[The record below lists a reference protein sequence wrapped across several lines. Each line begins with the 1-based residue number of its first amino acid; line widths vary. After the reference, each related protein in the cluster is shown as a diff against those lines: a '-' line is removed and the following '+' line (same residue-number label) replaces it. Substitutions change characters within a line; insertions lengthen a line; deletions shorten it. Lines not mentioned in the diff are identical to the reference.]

1 MTGLMLFPAPL
12 PDMFLMAEG
21 RMLADEEEVQGSTT
35 EASVTEQIWAWAFLI
50 ILLVMLLCIVCVC
63 CGIFAR
69 LCGLGGQIFA
79 CLGRSF
85 ESCLNTVC
93 GGCCGGKTKT
103 TTTRIAPKVVTPKP
117 LPPPK
122 LLVPSQPAPL
132 APAPRTTTADERSD
146 MCASFACCGLGG
158 FCGTIGGLGAW
169 CGFGQT
175 RSSGSGGRSRRRQ
188 RESRGRNNM
197 TCAESVLT
205 CNQCCGLLP
214 WCFPASGA
222 ARHSLV
228 YQDALQPLPRNVAQP
243 VVVQAE
249 TTPPPAKVVAPVV
262 AVPAPAAK
270 PKEPPPLSGGPGD
283 WRGVNIESDEDGSDS
298 YIGPTMPLL
307 AF

>member
-21 RMLADEEEVQGSTT
+21 RMLGDEEEVQGSTT

-93 GGCCGGKTKT
+93 GGCCGGKKTT
-103 TTTRIAPKVVTPKP
+103 TTTRISSKVVAPKP
-117 LPPPK
+117 PPPK
-122 LLVPSQPAPL
+122 LLVPAKPL
-132 APAPRTTTADERSD
+132 APAPRTTTADERTE

-158 FCGTIGGLGAW
+158 FCGSIGGLGAW

-175 RSSGSGGRSRRRQ
+175 RGSGGGGGSRRRQ

-243 VVVQAE
+243 VVVPAK
-249 TTPPPAKVVAPVV
+249 TPPPAKVAPVV
-262 AVPAPAAK
+262 AVPAAAK
-270 PKEPPPLSGGPGD
+270 PEPPPSSGPGAGRSWD
-283 WRGVNIESDEDGSDS
+283 SGSSDS
-298 YIGPTMPLL
+298 EEEGTIASHIGPTMPLL

>member
-1 MTGLMLFPAPL
+1 MMTGLMLFPAPL
-12 PDMFLMAEG
+12 PDMFLMTDG
-21 RMLADEEEVQGSTT
+21 RMLGEEEVQGSTT

-93 GGCCGGKTKT
+93 GSCCGGKKKK
-103 TTTRIAPKVVTPKP
+103 TTTRIASKVVAPAP
-117 LPPPK
+117 PPPK
-122 LLVPSQPAPL
+122 LLVPAKPAPL
-132 APAPRTTTADERSD
+132 APTSRTTTADERTE

-158 FCGTIGGLGAW
+158 FCGSIGGLGAW

-175 RSSGSGGRSRRRQ
+175 RSGGGASRRRQ

-222 ARHSLV
+222 ARHGLV
-228 YQDALQPLPRNVAQP
+228 YQDALQPLPQNVAQP
-243 VVVQAE
+243 VVVQAK
-249 TTPPPAKVVAPVV
+249 TPPPPAKAAPVV
-262 AVPAPAAK
+262 AVPAAE
-270 PKEPPPLSGGPGD
+270 PKERSFSGGPGGD
-283 WRGVNIESDEDGSDS
+283 RWGASDDDDVES

-307 AF
+307 AL

>member
-1 MTGLMLFPAPL
+1 MMTGLMLFPAPL

-21 RMLADEEEVQGSTT
+21 RMLDEEVQGSTT

-69 LCGLGGQIFA
+69 LCGLGGQIFT

-93 GGCCGGKTKT
+93 GSCCGGKKKT
-103 TTTRIAPKVVTPKP
+103 TTTRIAPKVVAPA
-117 LPPPK
+117 PPK
-122 LLVPSQPAPL
+122 LLVPAKPAPPL
-132 APAPRTTTADERSD
+132 VPASRTTTADERTD

-158 FCGTIGGLGAW
+158 FCGTVGGLGAW

-175 RSSGSGGRSRRRQ
+175 RSSGGGGASRRRQ

-222 ARHSLV
+222 ARHGLV

-243 VVVQAE
+243 VVQAK
-249 TTPPPAKVVAPVV
+249 TPPPPAKAAPVV
-262 AVPAPAAK
+262 AVPAVEK
-270 PKEPPPLSGGPGD
+270 EEPPPSSGPGAGRS
-283 WRGVNIESDEDGSDS
+283 WESDEDTDS
-298 YIGPTMPLL
+298 HIGPTMPLL
-307 AF
+307 AL

>member
-12 PDMFLMAEG
+12 PDMFLMTEG
-21 RMLADEEEVQGSTT
+21 RMLDEEDVQGSTT
-35 EASVTEQIWAWAFLI
+35 EATVTEQIWAWAFLI

-69 LCGLGGQIFA
+69 LCGLGGQIFK
-79 CLGRSF
+79 CLGDSF
-85 ESCLNTVC
+85 DSCLRITC
-93 GGCCGGKTKT
+93 GSCCGGKKKA
-103 TTTRIAPKVVTPKP
+103 TTRVATPKVAQVRPV
-117 LPPPK
+117 LPPPQPRPVAP
-122 LLVPSQPAPL
+122 VPLQTA
-132 APAPRTTTADERSD
+132 RTTTEEERTE

-158 FCGTIGGLGAW
+158 FCGSIGGLGAW

-175 RSSGSGGRSRRRQ
+175 RGGGASRRRQ

-197 TCAESVLT
+197 TCAETVLT

-228 YQDALQPLPRNVAQP
+228 YQDALRPLPRNVAQP
-243 VVVQAE
+243 VVAQAE
-249 TTPPPAKVVAPVV
+249 TPPPQPAKAAPVV
-262 AVPAPAAK
+262 AVPAAAAK
-270 PKEPPPLSGGPGD
+270 PEKTEPPRSSGPGASRS
-283 WRGVNIESDEDGSDS
+283 WGSDDDTES

-307 AF
+307 AL